1 MCKNAITTLKINMKK
16 ILITL
21 FLAIFSQSALAQD
34 ASNKTKVSDFVN
46 GVGNKIISVASE
58 KGLSEEQKKA
68 KIIGVVDNVI
78 DAEWIARFVLGKN
91 YKTIS
96 DEQRSKFAKLY
107 RDFMINTYG
116 PKFKNYNGRKFDV
129 TDVVEQSGFF
139 VAKAEFLPKDSNVPI
154 NVDFRVK
161 DRDGKLVILDF
172 IAEGVSLIE
181 TQRSEF
187 NSAISQKGIDQ
198 FLVDLDARVKKLK
211 AQK

>member
-1 MCKNAITTLKINMKK
+1 MKK
-16 ILITL
+16 IL
-21 FLAIFSQSALAQD
+21 AIFFLMAFSTSAMAQD
-34 ASNKTKVSDFVN
+34 AKTKSEVTDFIN
-46 GVGNKIISVASE
+46 GVGRKIISIANEKNTSE
-58 KGLSEEQKKA
+58 NKKKE
-68 KIIGVVDNVI
+68 KIIAII
-78 DAEWIARFVLGKN
+78 DGTIDSDWISRFVLGKN

-96 DEQRSKFAKLY
+96 EENRAKFSKLY

-129 TDVVEQSGFF
+129 TDVAEQNGFF
-139 VAKAEFLPKDSNVPI
+139 VAKSEFLPKDSNVPI
-154 NVDFRVK
+154 SVDFRVK
-161 DRDGKLVILDF
+161 ERNSKLVILDF

-198 FLVDLDARVKKLK
+198 FLADLEERIKKLK